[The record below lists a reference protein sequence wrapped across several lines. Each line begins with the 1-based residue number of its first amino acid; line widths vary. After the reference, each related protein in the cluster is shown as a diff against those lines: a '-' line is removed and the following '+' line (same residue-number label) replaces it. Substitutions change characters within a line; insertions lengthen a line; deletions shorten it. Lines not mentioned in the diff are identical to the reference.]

1 MANRRCPDCGRYHS
15 HKGCENDAHPKVIPS
30 APRHGHSL
38 HDNQPRVKHQVSRKM
53 RTGQS

>member
-1 MANRRCPDCGRYHS
+1 MANRRCPDCGRFHS
-15 HKGCENDAHPKVIPS
+15 HKGCENDAHPKAIPS